1 MSCDEQHMGSKEGV
15 AAKIDED
22 TRLKIEDMKRT
33 LSTNRPKL
41 IEELLNMVYDIQP
54 QLHRN
59 YNLQIHGMP
68 GQE

>member
-1 MSCDEQHMGSKEGV
+1 MWLHQHMGSKEGV

-22 TRLKIEDMKRT
+22 TRLKIEEMRRT

-41 IEELLNMVYDIQP
+41 IDEMLNLVYDIQP

-59 YNLQIHGMP
+59 YNIQKNGIAGVD
-68 GQE
+68 